1 MFGNGVGVARWQAAQ
16 LDAPVTSSSQDAQ
29 PAARRETKAPASV
42 QPSAPTEDVGVAM
55 ASALEAAMAAAAKQA
70 VPEEET
76 VATVSPAAAAPQLS
90 AAVTSDGK
98 DTSVEADG
106 TTDFDTK
113 LQYVI
118 WAACL
123 AMVIWRYVVAPV

>member
-1 MFGNGVGVARWQAAQ
+1 
-16 LDAPVTSSSQDAQ
+16 
-29 PAARRETKAPASV
+29 
-42 QPSAPTEDVGVAM
+42 M

-70 VPEEET
+70 VPKEET